1 MKQRYLQTMVWLT
14 GVYVT
19 VLTAAATAQT
29 LPAPPTIGTQT
40 APTTS
45 DPIAYMV
52 DAIKYF
58 IFAAFVILAAIALI
72 VLAGGL
78 IKEVNEARQRG
89 EWGKFGV
96 FLISGL
102 FVVLIVLAA
111 GWWGSTW
118 IASQI

>member
-1 MKQRYLQTMVWLT
+1 MKQRYLQAMVWLT

-19 VLTAAATAQT
+19 VLTAVATAQT
-29 LPAPPTIGTQT
+29 LPPPPTVGTQSP
-40 APTTS
+40 PTTS
-45 DPIAYMV
+45 DPVAYMV
-52 DAIKYF
+52 DAIKWF

-96 FLISGL
+96 FLIAGL